1 MKLKVRKEI
10 NPDKN
15 TIWIIQHDYN
25 LEVYQEDENGPI
37 EIEIEPFK
45 GRLTKWYYGVK
56 NKQYYTAI
64 AAAYECKLEELV
76 LNVPNIVI
84 SIEQDKDDIIIFAGI
99 YAENEKTATALAY
112 KFINGNKFIKFSLE
126 PEPKRFPLRID
137 VIRLIDSLLTV
148 PIAQQENQN
157 EQVVVKDAPQEK
169 KTLQIFVST
178 PEPGIY
184 AQKDDGNVE
193 RVAINIF
200 GDMYDYVDINI
211 QKIKSHFYGAQSV
224 PINIDL
230 LKDIVKERFKND
242 GMITAQDMEMVTGVP
257 SKVRESCKIFLI
269 YKSDAVKDVVNLLR
283 KYTYVDESRA
293 TKIIKDAINL
303 ASKDGTG
310 ITTFHI
316 MSVLKDEEKEL
327 FEKIQESVMEVMKEE
342 DTKLES
348 TKDVNKV
355 LVISKEKKAAEV
367 IVFGLLLRAKREKQV
382 VELINV

>member
-1 MKLKVRKEI
+1 MKLRMRKEI

-25 LEVYQEDENGPI
+25 FEVYQEDENGQH

-45 GRLTKWYYGVK
+45 GKLTKWYYGVK

-76 LNVPNIVI
+76 LNVPNIII

-148 PIAQQENQN
+148 PIQQQENQ
-157 EQVVVKDAPQEK
+157 EQQVVKDTPQER

-193 RVAINIF
+193 RVAINVF

-211 QKIKSHFYGAQSV
+211 QKIKSHFYGAQPV
-224 PINIDL
+224 PINIDI
-230 LKDIVKERFKND
+230 LKDIVKDRFRED
-242 GMITAQDMEMVTGVP
+242 GLITAQDMEQVTGIP
-257 SKVRESCKIFLI
+257 PKIRESCKIFLI

-283 KYTYVDESRA
+283 KYAYVDEARA
-293 TKIIKDAINL
+293 TKIIKDAISL

-327 FEKIQESVMEVMKEE
+327 FEKIQTDIMEVMKEE
-342 DTKLES
+342 DAKLES

-355 LVISKEKKAAEV
+355 LVISKEKKAAEI

-382 VELINV
+382 VELVNV

>member
-1 MKLKVRKEI
+1 MKLKARREI

-25 LEVYQEDENGPI
+25 FEVYQEDENGQH

-56 NKQYYTAI
+56 NKHYYTAI

-84 SIEQDKDDIIIFAGI
+84 SLEQDKDDILVFAGI

-112 KFINGNKFIKFSLE
+112 KFINGNKFMKFSLE

-157 EQVVVKDAPQEK
+157 EQLVVKDAPQEK
-169 KTLQIFVST
+169 KALQIFVST

-200 GDMYDYVDINI
+200 GDMYDYVDINV
-211 QKIKSHFYGAQSV
+211 QKIRAHFYGSQTVSM
-224 PINIDL
+224 NLEL
-230 LKDIVKERFKND
+230 LKDIVKDRFRND
-242 GMITAQDMEMVTGVP
+242 GMITAQDMEMVTGTP
-257 SKVRESCKIFLI
+257 PKVRESCKIFLI
-269 YKSDAVKDVVNLLR
+269 YKSDSVKDVVNLLR
-283 KYTYVDESRA
+283 KYTYVDEARA
-293 TKIIKDAINL
+293 TKIIKDAISL

-316 MSVLKDEEKEL
+316 KSVLKDEEKEL
-327 FEKIQESVMEVMKEE
+327 FERIQESIMEVMKEE
-342 DTKLES
+342 DTRMES

-367 IVFGLLLRAKREKQV
+367 IVFGLLLKAKREKQV

>member
-1 MKLKVRKEI
+1 MKLKARKEI

-25 LEVYQEDENGPI
+25 FEVYQEDENGSH

-45 GRLTKWYYGVK
+45 GKLTKWYYGIK
-56 NKQYYTAI
+56 NKYYYTAI

-76 LNVPNIVI
+76 LNVPNIII
-84 SIEQDKDDIIIFAGI
+84 SLEQDKDDIMVFAGI

-112 KFINGNKFIKFSLE
+112 KFINGNKFMKFSLE

-137 VIRLIDSLLTV
+137 VIRLIDSLLTI
-148 PIAQQENQN
+148 PIAQQENQDQ
-157 EQVVVKDAPQEK
+157 QVVVKDIQEK
-169 KTLQIFVST
+169 KKLQIFVST

-200 GDMYDYVDINI
+200 GDMYDYVDINV

-224 PINIDL
+224 QPNIEL
-230 LKDIVKERFKND
+230 LKDVVKDRFKND
-242 GMITAQDMEMVTGVP
+242 GMISAQDMEMVTGVP
-257 SKVRESCKIFLI
+257 PKNRESCKIFLI

-283 KYTYVDESRA
+283 KYAYVDEARA

-316 MSVLKDEEKEL
+316 MSVLKDEEKAL
-327 FEKIQESVMEVMKEE
+327 FERIQDDIMQVMKEE
-342 DTKLES
+342 DTKLDS

-355 LVISKEKKAAEV
+355 LVISQEKKAAEV
-367 IVFGLLLRAKREKQV
+367 IVFGLLLKAKREKQV

>member
-1 MKLKVRKEI
+1 
-10 NPDKN
+10 
-15 TIWIIQHDYN
+15 
-25 LEVYQEDENGPI
+25 
-37 EIEIEPFK
+37 
-45 GRLTKWYYGVK
+45 
-56 NKQYYTAI
+56 
-64 AAAYECKLEELV
+64 
-76 LNVPNIVI
+76 VI
-84 SIEQDKDDIIIFAGI
+84 
-99 YAENEKTATALAY
+99 
-112 KFINGNKFIKFSLE
+112 
-126 PEPKRFPLRID
+126 
-137 VIRLIDSLLTV
+137 
-148 PIAQQENQN
+148 
-157 EQVVVKDAPQEK
+157 VKDTPQEK

-184 AQKDDGNVE
+184 AQMNDGNVE

-211 QKIKSHFYGAQSV
+211 QKIKSHFYGSQSV
-224 PINIDL
+224 SMNIDL

-257 SKVRESCKIFLI
+257 PKVRESCKIFLI

-283 KYTYVDESRA
+283 KYTYVDEARA

-327 FEKIQESVMEVMKEE
+327 FEKIQEAVMEVMKEE

>member
-1 MKLKVRKEI
+1 MRKEI

-15 TIWIIQHDYN
+15 TIWILQHDYN
-25 LEVYQEDENGPI
+25 FEVYQEDENGLH

-45 GRLTKWYYGVK
+45 GKLTKWHYGVK

-76 LNVPNIVI
+76 LNVPNIII

-112 KFINGNKFIKFSLE
+112 KFINGNKFMKFSLE

-137 VIRLIDSLLTV
+137 VIRLIDSLLAV
-148 PIAQQENQN
+148 PIQQQESQ
-157 EQVVVKDAPQEK
+157 EQQVVVKDEQQEK

-200 GDMYDYVDINI
+200 GDMYDYVDINV
-211 QKIKSHFYGAQSV
+211 QKIKSHFYGSQSV
-224 PINIDL
+224 PINIEI
-230 LKDIVKERFKND
+230 LKEIVKNKFRED
-242 GMITAQDMEMVTGVP
+242 GMITPEDMEMVTGVKP
-257 SKVRESCKIFLI
+257 KIREKCKIFLI
-269 YKSDAVKDVVNLLR
+269 YKSDAVKDVVNILR
-283 KYTYVDESRA
+283 KYTYVDEARA

-327 FEKIQESVMEVMKEE
+327 FEKIQEAIMEVMKEE
-342 DTKLES
+342 DIKLES

-367 IVFGLLLRAKREKQV
+367 IVFGLLLKAKREKQV